1 MKTQIRTFLI
11 ALLLLASPIAGQ
23 AQYIC
28 TTNNGAITITGY
40 TGPGGAVVI
49 PATINGFPV
58 ISIGDYAFSDIYNLT
73 SVTIPNSVTSI
84 GDSAFYG
91 CYYLTSVI
99 IPNSV
104 TSIGGSAFGDCES
117 LSSVI
122 IGNSVISIGGDAFYA
137 CYGLTSVTIPKNVTF
152 IGAFAFIYCTSLT
165 SITVNA
171 SNPVYSSLNGV
182 LFDKAQTVLIQFP
195 LGRIGSYVIPN
206 SVTSIGVG
214 AFNYCLS
221 LTSVAVPKSVTSI
234 GAYAFSYCNNLPS
247 VTIPKNV
254 TSIGAYAFQYC
265 TYLNAY
271 FLGNSPPDDGTA
283 FYSTAATVYYLP
295 DTTGWGAMFGG
306 IPAVLWNPQAQ
317 NAGVTGGQ
325 FGFGITGPANTA
337 IMVEACTNL
346 SNPAWIP
353 VSTNTLSY
361 LGDSF
366 FSDPQ
371 SGNYP
376 NRYYR
381 FRSP

>member
-1 MKTQIRTFLI
+1 MKTQIRTLLI
-11 ALLLLASPIAGQ
+11 ALLLLALPAIVQ
-23 AQYIC
+23 AQYIY

-40 TGPGGAVVI
+40 TGSGGAVVI
-49 PATINGFPV
+49 PATINGYPV
-58 ISIGDYAFSDIYNLT
+58 IGIGDNAFYECYNLM
-73 SVTIPNSVTSI
+73 SI
-84 GDSAFYG
+84 
-91 CYYLTSVI
+91 T

-117 LSSVI
+117 LSSVT
-122 IGNSVISIGGDAFYA
+122 IGSGVTIIGGDAFYA
-137 CYGLTSVTIPKNVTF
+137 CYSLTSVTIPKNVTF
-152 IGAFAFIYCTSLT
+152 IGGYAFIYCTSLT
-165 SITVNA
+165 NITVNV

-182 LFDKAQTVLIQFP
+182 FFDKAQTVLIQFP

-206 SVTSIGVG
+206 SVTSIGDG

-221 LTSVAVPKSVTSI
+221 LTSVTVPKSVTGI
-234 GAYAFSYCNNLPS
+234 GAYAFSYCYNLPNI
-247 VTIPKNV
+247 TIPKNV

-271 FLGNSPPDDGTA
+271 FMGNAPPDDGTA
-283 FYSTAATVYYLP
+283 FYYTAATAYYLP
-295 DTTGWGAMFGG
+295 GTTGWGAMFGG
-306 IPAVLWNPQAQ
+306 VPAVLWNPQAQ

-346 SNPAWIP
+346 SNPVWFP
-353 VSTNTLSY
+353 VSTNTLSA
-361 LGDSF
+361 GGAST
-366 FSDPQ
+366 FSDSK